1 MTLMLARRL
10 PAART
15 SLLISRSKTLKPFL
29 GFTYARYYSSSAD
42 LDAIYNDFNSSV
54 NKSSGNSRNTGK
66 FKNKGKSSQNNADSS
81 SNTNLPNKKRN
92 DGVELIDR
100 GSLRPFDIDNEISN
114 NSSKTLFEDLDK
126 IQSSQNNQSNNKK
139 ENNKHDKDHENSGSR
154 VDKKEKSSDSLH
166 KNNNHNNISH
176 ERNDRR
182 PPRNKTNDRF
192 KGIRAGDKPRG
203 KNFKDQRKNVG
214 NGSSDLDKKNNFFEK
229 LTDLT
234 NEKKMELAMAKSA
247 KPSYNDIEF
256 SITLD
261 PKSFPLQKIEPS
273 IPQDETPRLEHDLD
287 RVLFSPGVHT
297 IKDLRTNVYNFPPH
311 LENIISIREFDFQN
325 VPTFVP
331 SAQDTVLADLTAS
344 QKLKYSTSTSSLT
357 SVLTQLH
364 FLISRFRPPNSSML
378 SNNFRNENTDFSY
391 TAKKPVS
398 VFLRWNPKTKTYALD
413 ADKSQDEE
421 IILSLLG
428 QVLEAKLTVPHHE
441 FETFVKPLDES
452 KPAPPAQPPKNVYHY
467 SSCGDFALRSQ
478 IDCYDPR
485 LPGTGVFDVKTR
497 AVCAI
502 RHDIGYAQIK
512 EGSDYQIR
520 KMNGQFESYEREHYD
535 LIRSALFKYSLQA
548 RIGRMDGIFVA
559 YHNIR
564 KFFGFEYLPLEEIDQ
579 IYHSPRS
586 YNATPSSSD
595 QHDIACSIAEREFQ
609 ISIGLLSKILNEVT
623 AKYPEQSVNLLFR
636 APTSYQDVEAIGSG
650 MVVMAHAMP
659 DTVIDNIQNG
669 LPVVPIK
676 SESVPKNSK
685 KGKSDGRNRE
695 EKLIKHNREQLE
707 TKTLVN
713 LYEEKYYGKMFD
725 TIGWVVNL
733 VNHVDGTKMPV
744 NKSPDPLPTEDWT
757 ATAEFAP
764 IPDTQLGMMLQSI
777 LANTAYEKD
786 ARAAAIDASADSPPV
801 SKGRTVAPVDTT
813 RRSKEEIEA
822 IVVEQLKKLGK
833 PSELEST
840 LRALDEKGHLH
851 LLEHEKKFGGK
862 KKIVWTSS
870 SSSSA

>member
-1 MTLMLARRL
+1 L
-10 PAART
+10 
-15 SLLISRSKTLKPFL
+15 
-29 GFTYARYYSSSAD
+29 
-42 LDAIYNDFNSSV
+42 
-54 NKSSGNSRNTGK
+54 SGNNRNTGK
-66 FKNKGKSSQNNADSS
+66 FKNKGKNSQTHVDTS
-81 SNTNLPNKKRN
+81 SNDILPSKKRN

-100 GSLRPFDIDNEISN
+100 SSLRPFDVDNEISN
-114 NSSKTLFEDLDK
+114 TSSKNLFENLDK
-126 IQSSQNNQSNNKK
+126 IQSSQYDEPNNK
-139 ENNKHDKDHENSGSR
+139 NN
-154 VDKKEKSSDSLH
+154 
-166 KNNNHNNISH
+166 NNNHNNNNIKHDKDQENFGSRFDSFHKNNKHNNVSH

-182 PPRNKTNDRF
+182 PPQTKTNDRF
-192 KGIRAGDKPRG
+192 KGVRVGDKLGG
-203 KNFKDQRKNVG
+203 KGFKDLRKNVD
-214 NGSSDLDKKNNFFEK
+214 NGSSDFDKKNNFFEK
-229 LTDLT
+229 LTDLA
-234 NEKKMELAMAKSA
+234 NEKKMEQAMAEGTKL
-247 KPSYNDIEF
+247 SYSDIEF

-261 PKSFPLQKIEPS
+261 PKKFPLQKIEPS
-273 IPQDETPRLEHDLD
+273 IQQDESPRLEHDLD

-311 LENIISIREFDFQN
+311 LENIMSIREFDFQN

-344 QKLKYSTSTSSLT
+344 QNLKYSTSTSSLT

-378 SNNFRNENTDFSY
+378 TNNFRNENTDFSY

-398 VFLRWNPKTKTYALD
+398 VFLRWNPKTKTYSLD

-428 QVLEAKLTVPHHE
+428 QVLEAKLTTPNHK
-441 FETFVKPLDES
+441 FETFVKPLDEA
-452 KPAPPAQPPKNVYHY
+452 KPVSPVQPPKNVYHY

-520 KMNGQFESYEREHYD
+520 RMNGQFESYEREHYD

-564 KFFGFEYLPLEEIDQ
+564 KFFGFEYFPLEEIDQ
-579 IYHSPRS
+579 IYHSPKS
-586 YNATPSSSD
+586 YNSARSSSD
-595 QHDIACSIAEREFQ
+595 QHDTACSIAEREFQ

-623 AKYPEQSVNLLFR
+623 TKYPEQSVNLLFR
-636 APTSYQDVEAIGSG
+636 APTSYQDVEALGSG
-650 MVVMAHAMP
+650 MVVMAHVMP
-659 DTVIDNIQNG
+659 DAIIDKIQNG
-669 LPVVPIK
+669 LPVEPFKPEPVAT
-676 SESVPKNSK
+676 NSK
-685 KGKSDGRNRE
+685 KGKLDRRNRE
-695 EKLIKHNREQLE
+695 EKLLKHKREQLE

-713 LYEEKYYGKMFD
+713 LYEEKYYGKMYG
-725 TIGWVVNL
+725 TIGWVINL

-757 ATAEFAP
+757 ATADFAT
-764 IPDTQLGMMLQSI
+764 IPDTQLGLVLQTI

-786 ARAAAIDASADSPPV
+786 SRTAATDVSGGSSPV
-801 SKGRTVAPVDTT
+801 NKGRTVAPVDTT

-840 LRALDEKGHLH
+840 LRALDEKGRLH
-851 LLEHEKKFGGK
+851 LLEHEKQFGGK
-862 KKIVWTSS
+862 KKVVWTSS
-870 SSSSA
+870 SSA